1 MTQDSKH
8 NDARDHAA
16 DPFHAH
22 DHAHCAA
29 TVLGRAEAQ
38 ARSEGVRLTP
48 VRRRVLEILLETHR
62 AMGAYDVLERLA
74 AEGFGK
80 QPPVAYRALDFLVE
94 QGFAHRVRRLN
105 AYAACL
111 SAQRD
116 HSPAFLICRS
126 CEQVAE
132 AESPQLRE
140 AVEALGAAS
149 GFTVERGTIELLGLC
164 ARCAEHEA

>member
-1 MTQDSKH
+1 M
-8 NDARDHAA
+8 NGRAVP

-29 TVLGRAEAQ
+29 SVLSRAEAQ
-38 ARSEGVRLTP
+38 ARAEGVRLTP
-48 VRRRVLEILLETHR
+48 VRRRVLEILLESHR

-94 QGFAHRVRRLN
+94 HGFAHRVRRLN

-111 SAQRD
+111 SEQRD

-126 CEQVAE
+126 CEQVVE
-132 AESPQLRE
+132 AESSALRAAVHDLGADSGF
-140 AVEALGAAS
+140 AVERS
-149 GFTVERGTIELLGLC
+149 TIELLGLC
-164 ARCAEHEA
+164 AHCAEAAA

>member
-1 MTQDSKH
+1 MSE
-8 NDARDHAA
+8 N
-16 DPFHAH
+16 PFHVH
-22 DHAHCAA
+22 DHAHCTA
-29 TVLGRAEAQ
+29 TVLARAEEQ
-38 ARSEGVRLTP
+38 ARAEGVRLTP
-48 VRRRVLEILLETHR
+48 VRRRVLEILLESHR

-111 SAQRD
+111 SQERHHA
-116 HSPAFLICRS
+116 PGFLICRS

-132 AESPQLRE
+132 ADSADLRT
-140 AVEALGAAS
+140 ALDALAAAN
-149 GFTVERGTIELLGLC
+149 GFAIERRTIELLGLC
-164 ARCAEHEA
+164 AKCAVTQAAQV